1 MPIQCRLR
9 YLMAERK
16 IRSVRA
22 LSMQVPVSYQ
32 TLNALYKNE
41 TTRID
46 FRTIEALCRFLRCRV
61 GDLLVWD
68 GEPPEGPLQ
77 RQPEPMA
84 VRRPRKT
91 FYDF

>member
-1 MPIQCRLR
+1 
-9 YLMAERK
+9 MAERK

-22 LSMQVPVSYQ
+22 LALEVPISYQ

-46 FRTIEALCRFLRCRV
+46 FRTIEALCQYFRCRV

-68 GEPPEGPLQ
+68 GEPLESPVA
-77 RQPEPMA
+77 RQPELRL
-84 VRRPRKT
+84 VRRPKREL
-91 FYDF
+91 YDL